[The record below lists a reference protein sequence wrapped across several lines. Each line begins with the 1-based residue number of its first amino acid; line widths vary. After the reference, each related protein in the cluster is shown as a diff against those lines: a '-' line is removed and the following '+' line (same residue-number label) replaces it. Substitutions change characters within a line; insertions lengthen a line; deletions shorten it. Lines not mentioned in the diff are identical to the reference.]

1 MKPFMLRKKKKLVAV
16 ARRKI
21 LSARMGDTR
30 DYRMTTI
37 DSALRRSLDDRSG
50 ELILTLDPHFQ
61 GLPDTAHGGSVL
73 AAFDALAGLT
83 GPRHVG
89 GVYRKRVP
97 VGVPLALTHGR
108 TEATH
113 TFVVRDATSVLVN
126 GRVAPVADT
135 RRGAPAPL
143 GDPWLL
149 GVAEHGT
156 GETFAFGWVA
166 GVADEGRGRPR
177 AHQLPISRT
186 CFACGVDNTLGLRV
200 RLEFDD
206 AEVRGAWTPREPFR
220 TADGTLAT
228 VALTTL
234 CDEAAFW
241 LGALATGES
250 GMTTELAVTLRRA
263 VPFLG
268 ALTVTGPRAAA
279 RPQPDPRYWDTEA
292 LVGTGART
300 PVPAARITFVGCRTD
315 ALGPRWTLALGGATM
330 GLGAAV
336 FGGASTF
343 GVAFAGRLL
352 VGLGASVMLIAWLSL
367 AAAWF
372 RPDEFAT
379 ISGWTQTVGNAGAL
393 LASSPLALLVE
404 AVGWRHTFVVIGGVT
419 LVLAAGAAGLI
430 RDRPEGMGFP
440 PVNPEHARR
449 SVPTLREV
457 LRGVP
462 EVMRNP
468 RTWPPILATGFAASG
483 LVLVWSCVREVKDP
497 ARVGIAIGFCNV
509 PIFLGV
515 AVLQWLTGVI
525 LDARWAGLT
534 AGGAR
539 HYPPAAYQAAFTVC
553 LALAAGAL
561 MAALC
566 VTETRCRNVWTRRA

>member
-37 DSALRRSLDDRSG
+37 DSVLRRSLDDRSG

-97 VGVPLALTHGR
+97 VGVPLALTHGH

-113 TFVVRDATSVLVN
+113 TFVLRDATSVLVN

-156 GETFAFGWVA
+156 GEPFASGSVA
-166 GVADEGRGRPR
+166 SVVDEGRRRPP

-263 VPFLG
+263 GWVMLLVPASLYVFSWVHRVAPAVVAADLMR
-268 ALTVTGPRAAA
+268 AFSITAAA
-279 RPQPDPRYWDTEA
+279 LGNLAAIYPYVFAAMA
-292 LVGTGART
+292 LVAGGL
-300 PVPAARITFVGCRTD
+300 TD
-315 ALGPRWTLALGGATM
+315 TLGPRWTLALGGATM

-393 LASSPLALLVE
+393 LAASPLALLVE

-419 LVLAAGAAGLI
+419 LVLAAGTAGLI

-449 SVPTLREV
+449 SVPTLRDRKSV
-457 LRGVP
+457 V
-462 EVMRNP
+462 
-468 RTWPPILATGFAASG
+468 
-483 LVLVWSCVREVKDP
+483 
-497 ARVGIAIGFCNV
+497 
-509 PIFLGV
+509 
-515 AVLQWLTGVI
+515 
-525 LDARWAGLT
+525 
-534 AGGAR
+534 
-539 HYPPAAYQAAFTVC
+539 
-553 LALAAGAL
+553 
-561 MAALC
+561 
-566 VTETRCRNVWTRRA
+566 